1 MLIAVLFFAYVGLE
15 PLDNL
20 LSEYAGPNSE
30 WAKSYKLKL
39 IRFQHLRKDFIK
51 TKATELANK
60 LIIDPIIEEMKQN
73 NVSRKIYEQVI
84 VEDVILDET
93 TGTILIKIH
102 CEYFSEDGFDVAV
115 AREYGTEDHMIRPK
129 GKENGGADSLSWIQN
144 GMRRF
149 SKGHMVSGLP
159 RLNIIERKIEERE
172 YELQQ
177 TLYTEYRRW
186 KNMFG
191 FGSIGRSVNSLY
203 PLESIYS

>member
-1 MLIAVLFFAYVGLE
+1 LI
-15 PLDNL
+15 
-20 LSEYAGPNSE
+20 PNSE

-60 LIIDPIIEEMKQN
+60 LIIDPIIEEMKLN

-129 GKENGGADSLSWIQN
+129 GKENGGADSLSWIQG

-172 YELQQ
+172 YELQRA
-177 TLYTEYRRW
+177 LYTEYRRW

>member
-1 MLIAVLFFAYVGLE
+1 MIPSVQ
-15 PLDNL
+15 
-20 LSEYAGPNSE
+20 
-30 WAKSYKLKL
+30 WAKSNKLKV
-39 IRFQHLRKDFIK
+39 IRFQHLYKDFIK

-84 VEDVILDET
+84 VEDVILNE
-93 TGTILIKIH
+93 GMILIKIQ
-102 CEYFSEDGFDVAV
+102 CEYFSEEGFDVAV

-129 GKENGGADSLSWIQN
+129 GKENGGADSLSWIQG

-159 RLNIIERKIEERE
+159 RLNIIERRVEEGE

-177 TLYTEYRRW
+177 AMNEEYRKW
-186 KNMFG
+186 K
-191 FGSIGRSVNSLY
+191 
-203 PLESIYS
+203 ESIFA

>member
-1 MLIAVLFFAYVGLE
+1 MIPSV
-15 PLDNL
+15 
-20 LSEYAGPNSE
+20 E
-30 WAKSYKLKL
+30 WAKSNKLKV
-39 IRFQHLRKDFIK
+39 IRFQHLYKDFIK

-84 VEDVILDET
+84 VEDVILNE
-93 TGTILIKIH
+93 GTILIKIH
-102 CEYFSEDGFDVAV
+102 CEFFSEEGFDVAV

-129 GKENGGADSLSWIQN
+129 GKENGGADSLSWIQG

-159 RLNIIERKIEERE
+159 RLNIIERRVEEGE

-177 TLYTEYRRW
+177 AMNEEYRKW
-186 KNMFG
+186 K
-191 FGSIGRSVNSLY
+191 
-203 PLESIYS
+203 ESIFA

>member
-1 MLIAVLFFAYVGLE
+1 MIPSVQ
-15 PLDNL
+15 
-20 LSEYAGPNSE
+20 
-30 WAKSYKLKL
+30 WAKSNKLKV
-39 IRFQHLRKDFIK
+39 IRFQHLYKDFIK

-84 VEDVILDET
+84 VEDVILNE
-93 TGTILIKIH
+93 GMILIKIH
-102 CEYFSEDGFDVAV
+102 CEYFSDDGFDVAV

-129 GKENGGADSLSWIQN
+129 GKENGGANSLSWIQG

-159 RLNIIERKIEERE
+159 RLNIIERRVEEGE
-172 YELQQ
+172 YELQRA
-177 TLYTEYRRW
+177 LYEEYRKW
-186 KNMFG
+186 KSSFG
-191 FGSIGRSVNSLY
+191 FISIGSKTSALY

>member
-1 MLIAVLFFAYVGLE
+1 MIPSV
-15 PLDNL
+15 
-20 LSEYAGPNSE
+20 S
-30 WAKSYKLKL
+30 WAKSNKLKI
-39 IRFQHLRKDFIK
+39 IRFQHLYKDFIK

-84 VEDVILDET
+84 VEDVILND
-93 TGTILIKIH
+93 GLILIKIH
-102 CEYFSEDGFDVAV
+102 CEYFSEEGFDVAV

-129 GKENGGADSLSWIQN
+129 GKENGGADSLSWIQG

-159 RLNIIERKIEERE
+159 RLNIIERRVEEGE

-177 TLYTEYRRW
+177 AMNEEYRKW
-186 KNMFG
+186 K
-191 FGSIGRSVNSLY
+191 
-203 PLESIYS
+203 ESIFA

>member
-1 MLIAVLFFAYVGLE
+1 MIPSV
-15 PLDNL
+15 
-20 LSEYAGPNSE
+20 E
-30 WAKSYKLKL
+30 WAKSNKLKI
-39 IRFQHLRKDFIK
+39 IRFQHLYKDFIK

-84 VEDVILDET
+84 VEDVILND
-93 TGTILIKIH
+93 GLILIKIH
-102 CEYFSEDGFDVAV
+102 CEYFSEEGFDVAV

-129 GKENGGADSLSWIQN
+129 GKENGGADSLSWIQG

-159 RLNIIERKIEERE
+159 RLNIIERRVEEGE

-177 TLYTEYRRW
+177 AMNEEYRKW
-186 KNMFG
+186 K
-191 FGSIGRSVNSLY
+191 
-203 PLESIYS
+203 ESIFN

>member
-1 MLIAVLFFAYVGLE
+1 MIPSVQ
-15 PLDNL
+15 
-20 LSEYAGPNSE
+20 
-30 WAKSYKLKL
+30 WAKSNKLKV
-39 IRFQHLRKDFIK
+39 IRFQHLYKDFIK

-84 VEDVILDET
+84 VEDVILNE
-93 TGTILIKIH
+93 GLILIKIH
-102 CEYFSEDGFDVAV
+102 CEYFSEEGFDVAV

-129 GKENGGADSLSWIQN
+129 GKENGGADSLSWIQG

-159 RLNIIERKIEERE
+159 RLNIIERRVEEGE

-177 TLYTEYRRW
+177 AMNEEYRKW
-186 KNMFG
+186 K
-191 FGSIGRSVNSLY
+191 
-203 PLESIYS
+203 ESIFA

>member
-1 MLIAVLFFAYVGLE
+1 MIPSV
-15 PLDNL
+15 
-20 LSEYAGPNSE
+20 E
-30 WAKSYKLKL
+30 WAKSNKLKV
-39 IRFQHLRKDFIK
+39 IRFQHLYKDFIK

-84 VEDVILDET
+84 VEDVILNE
-93 TGTILIKIH
+93 GTILIKIH
-102 CEYFSEDGFDVAV
+102 CEFFSEEGFDIAV

-129 GKENGGADSLSWIQN
+129 GKENGGADSLSWIQG

-159 RLNIIERKIEERE
+159 RLNIIERRVEEGE

-177 TLYTEYRRW
+177 AMNEEYRKW
-186 KNMFG
+186 KK
-191 FGSIGRSVNSLY
+191 SIFA
-203 PLESIYS
+203 

>member
-1 MLIAVLFFAYVGLE
+1 MIPSV
-15 PLDNL
+15 
-20 LSEYAGPNSE
+20 E
-30 WAKSYKLKL
+30 WAKSNKLKV
-39 IRFQHLRKDFIK
+39 IRFQHLYKDFIK

-84 VEDVILDET
+84 VEDVILNE
-93 TGTILIKIH
+93 GMILIKIQ
-102 CEYFSEDGFDVAV
+102 CEYFSEEGFDVAV

-129 GKENGGADSLSWIQN
+129 GKENGGADSLSWIQG

-159 RLNIIERKIEERE
+159 RLNIIERRVEEGE

-177 TLYTEYRRW
+177 AMNEEYRKW
-186 KNMFG
+186 KK
-191 FGSIGRSVNSLY
+191 SIFA
-203 PLESIYS
+203 

>member
-1 MLIAVLFFAYVGLE
+1 MILPSV
-15 PLDNL
+15 
-20 LSEYAGPNSE
+20 S
-30 WAKSYKLKL
+30 WAESNKLKL
-39 IRFQHLRKDFIK
+39 VRFQHLRKNFIK

-60 LIIDPIIEEMKQN
+60 LIIDPIVEEMKQN

-84 VEDVILDET
+84 VKDVILDEV

-102 CEYFSEDGFDVAV
+102 CEYFSEEGFDVAV

-129 GKENGGADSLSWIQN
+129 GKENGGADSLSWIQG

-159 RLNIIERKIEERE
+159 RLNIIERRVEEGE
-172 YELQQ
+172 YELQRA
-177 TLYTEYRRW
+177 LYVEYRRW
-186 KNMFG
+186 KGIFG
-191 FGSIGRSVNSLY
+191 FSSIGRSVNSLY

>member
-1 MLIAVLFFAYVGLE
+1 MIPSV
-15 PLDNL
+15 
-20 LSEYAGPNSE
+20 E
-30 WAKSYKLKL
+30 WAKSNKLKV
-39 IRFQHLRKDFIK
+39 IRFQHLYKDFIK

-84 VEDVILDET
+84 VEDVILNE
-93 TGTILIKIH
+93 GTILIKIH
-102 CEYFSEDGFDVAV
+102 CEFFSEEGFDVAV

-129 GKENGGADSLSWIQN
+129 GKENGGADSLSWIQG

-159 RLNIIERKIEERE
+159 RLNIIERRVEEGE

-177 TLYTEYRRW
+177 AINEEYRKW
-186 KNMFG
+186 K
-191 FGSIGRSVNSLY
+191 
-203 PLESIYS
+203 ESIFA

>member
-1 MLIAVLFFAYVGLE
+1 MIPSVQ
-15 PLDNL
+15 
-20 LSEYAGPNSE
+20 
-30 WAKSYKLKL
+30 WAKSNKLKV
-39 IRFQHLRKDFIK
+39 IRFQHLYKDFIK

-84 VEDVILDET
+84 VEDVMLNE
-93 TGTILIKIH
+93 GTILIKIQ
-102 CEYFSEDGFDVAV
+102 CEYFSEEGFDVAV

-129 GKENGGADSLSWIQN
+129 GKENGGADSLSWIQG

-159 RLNIIERKIEERE
+159 RLNIIERRVEEGE

-177 TLYTEYRRW
+177 AMNEEYRKW
-186 KNMFG
+186 KK
-191 FGSIGRSVNSLY
+191 SIFA
-203 PLESIYS
+203 

>member
-1 MLIAVLFFAYVGLE
+1 MIPSV
-15 PLDNL
+15 
-20 LSEYAGPNSE
+20 S
-30 WAKSYKLKL
+30 WARSNKLKI
-39 IRFQHLRKDFIK
+39 IRFQHLYKDFIK

-84 VEDVILDET
+84 VEDVILDEA
-93 TGTILIKIH
+93 TGTVLIKIH

-115 AREYGTEDHMIRPK
+115 AREYGTDDHMIRPK
-129 GKENGGADSLSWIQN
+129 GKENGGADSLSWIQG

-159 RLNIIERKIEERE
+159 RLNIIERRVEEGE
-172 YELQQ
+172 YELQRQ
-177 TLYTEYRRW
+177 LYAEYRKW
-186 KNMFG
+186 KNSFG
-191 FGSIGRSVNSLY
+191 FNTIGNQTSALY

>member
-1 MLIAVLFFAYVGLE
+1 MIPSV
-15 PLDNL
+15 
-20 LSEYAGPNSE
+20 E
-30 WAKSYKLKL
+30 WAKSNKLKV
-39 IRFQHLRKDFIK
+39 IRFQHLYKDFIK

-84 VEDVILDET
+84 VEDVILNE
-93 TGTILIKIH
+93 GTILIKIH
-102 CEYFSEDGFDVAV
+102 CEFFSEEGFDVAV

-129 GKENGGADSLSWIQN
+129 GKENGGADSLSWIQG

-159 RLNIIERKIEERE
+159 RLNIIERRVEEGE

-177 TLYTEYRRW
+177 AMNEEYRKW
-186 KNMFG
+186 KK
-191 FGSIGRSVNSLY
+191 SIFA
-203 PLESIYS
+203 

>member
-1 MLIAVLFFAYVGLE
+1 MIPSV
-15 PLDNL
+15 
-20 LSEYAGPNSE
+20 E
-30 WAKSYKLKL
+30 WAKSNKLKV
-39 IRFQHLRKDFIK
+39 IRFQHLYKDFIK

-84 VEDVILDET
+84 VEDVMLNE
-93 TGTILIKIH
+93 GTILIKIQ
-102 CEYFSEDGFDVAV
+102 CEYFSEEGFDVAV

-129 GKENGGADSLSWIQN
+129 GKENGGADSLSWIQG

-159 RLNIIERKIEERE
+159 RLNIIERRVEEGE

-177 TLYTEYRRW
+177 AMNEEYRKW
-186 KNMFG
+186 KK
-191 FGSIGRSVNSLY
+191 SIFA
-203 PLESIYS
+203 

>member
-1 MLIAVLFFAYVGLE
+1 MIPSV
-15 PLDNL
+15 
-20 LSEYAGPNSE
+20 E
-30 WAKSYKLKL
+30 WAKSNKLKV
-39 IRFQHLRKDFIK
+39 IRFQHLYKDFIK

-84 VEDVILDET
+84 VEDVILNE
-93 TGTILIKIH
+93 GLILIKIH
-102 CEYFSEDGFDVAV
+102 CEYFSEEGFDVAV

-129 GKENGGADSLSWIQN
+129 GKENGGADSLSWIQG

-159 RLNIIERKIEERE
+159 RLNIIERRVEEGE

-177 TLYTEYRRW
+177 AMNEEYRKW
-186 KNMFG
+186 K
-191 FGSIGRSVNSLY
+191 
-203 PLESIYS
+203 ESIFA

>member
-1 MLIAVLFFAYVGLE
+1 MIPSV
-15 PLDNL
+15 
-20 LSEYAGPNSE
+20 E
-30 WAKSYKLKL
+30 WAKSNKLKV
-39 IRFQHLRKDFIK
+39 IRFQHLYKDFIK

-84 VEDVILDET
+84 VEDVILNE
-93 TGTILIKIH
+93 GMILIKIQ
-102 CEYFSEDGFDVAV
+102 CEYFSEEGFDVAV

-129 GKENGGADSLSWIQN
+129 GKENGGADSLSWIQG

-159 RLNIIERKIEERE
+159 RLNIIERRVEEGE

-177 TLYTEYRRW
+177 AMNEEYRKW
-186 KNMFG
+186 K
-191 FGSIGRSVNSLY
+191 
-203 PLESIYS
+203 ESIFA

>member
-1 MLIAVLFFAYVGLE
+1 MIPSV
-15 PLDNL
+15 
-20 LSEYAGPNSE
+20 E
-30 WAKSYKLKL
+30 WAKSNKLKI
-39 IRFQHLRKDFIK
+39 IRFQHLYKDFIK

-84 VEDVILDET
+84 VEDVILND
-93 TGTILIKIH
+93 GLILIKIH
-102 CEYFSEDGFDVAV
+102 CEYFSEEGFDVAV

-129 GKENGGADSLSWIQN
+129 GKENGGADSLSWIQG

-159 RLNIIERKIEERE
+159 RLNIIERRVEEGE

-177 TLYTEYRRW
+177 AINEEYRKW
-186 KNMFG
+186 K
-191 FGSIGRSVNSLY
+191 
-203 PLESIYS
+203 ESIFA

>member
-1 MLIAVLFFAYVGLE
+1 MIPSV
-15 PLDNL
+15 
-20 LSEYAGPNSE
+20 E
-30 WAKSYKLKL
+30 WAKSNKLKV
-39 IRFQHLRKDFIK
+39 IRFQHLYKDFIK

-84 VEDVILDET
+84 VEDVMLNE
-93 TGTILIKIH
+93 GTILIKIH
-102 CEYFSEDGFDVAV
+102 CEFFSEEGFDVAV

-129 GKENGGADSLSWIQN
+129 GKENGGADSLSWIQG

-159 RLNIIERKIEERE
+159 RLNIIERRVEEGE

-177 TLYTEYRRW
+177 AMNEEYRKW
-186 KNMFG
+186 K
-191 FGSIGRSVNSLY
+191 
-203 PLESIYS
+203 ESIFA

>member
-1 MLIAVLFFAYVGLE
+1 MIPSVQ
-15 PLDNL
+15 
-20 LSEYAGPNSE
+20 
-30 WAKSYKLKL
+30 WAKSNKLKV
-39 IRFQHLRKDFIK
+39 IRFQHLYKDFIK

-84 VEDVILDET
+84 VEDVMLNE
-93 TGTILIKIH
+93 GTILIKIH
-102 CEYFSEDGFDVAV
+102 CEFFSEEGFDVAV

-129 GKENGGADSLSWIQN
+129 GKENGGADSLSWIQG

-159 RLNIIERKIEERE
+159 RLNIIERRVEEGE

-177 TLYTEYRRW
+177 AMNEEYRKW
-186 KNMFG
+186 K
-191 FGSIGRSVNSLY
+191 
-203 PLESIYS
+203 ESIFA